1 MENITDFETKALL
14 QETESV
20 AAIAPVAAVTAAAP
34 IAPSVAA
41 PVAAGSVLRQA
52 LLGRLLLMAQ
62 RYRQEGNYRQATE
75 MCWTLVYDHAESPE
89 AATAQAEL
97 LALAEGYE
105 RAGNQHMARSMYEK
119 LMDLED

>member
-1 MENITDFETKALL
+1 MKNATDFENNVSAHDDEGATPTTTSLTQSTASAPLPI
-14 QETESV
+14 SV
-20 AAIAPVAAVTAAAP
+20 PA
-34 IAPSVAA
+34 
-41 PVAAGSVLRQA
+41 AAGSVLRQA

-62 RYRQEGNYRQATE
+62 RYRKEGNYRQATE
-75 MCWTLVYDHAESPE
+75 MFWTLVHDHPETPE
-89 AATAQAEL
+89 AAAAQAEL

>member
-1 MENITDFETKALL
+1 MENVTDFEAKALR

-20 AAIAPVAAVTAAAP
+20 AA
-34 IAPSVAA
+34 
-41 PVAAGSVLRQA
+41 GSGLRQA
-52 LLGRLLLMAQ
+52 LLGRLLQMAQ
-62 RYRQEGNYRQATE
+62 RYRKEGNYRQATE
-75 MCWTLVYDHAESPE
+75 MFWTLVHDHAETPE
-89 AATAQAEL
+89 AAVAQAEL